1 MDKYRIKPFNGGI
14 HLPHIVFRGITT
26 EQLKSI
32 SKPLVEELA
41 EICECGTDNFTLELP
56 NSTFVYNGEET
67 EAFPLIEVK
76 WFERGQEIRD
86 RFAGALTTYIMDFD
100 LPEVEVVFTVFSE
113 SAYYINGKHC
123 AE

>member
-1 MDKYRIKPFNGGI
+1 M
-14 HLPHIVFRGITT
+14 PHVVFRGITS
-26 EQLKSI
+26 EQLKHI

-56 NSTFVYNGEET
+56 SSTFVFNGEEI

-86 RFAGALTTYIMDFD
+86 RFAKAITTSVMDFG
-100 LPEVEVVFTVFSE
+100 LPEVEVVFTVFTE

-123 AE
+123 AS

>member
-1 MDKYRIKPFNGGI
+1 M
-14 HLPHIVFRGITT
+14 PHVVFRGITT

-41 EICECGTDNFTLELP
+41 DICECGTDNFTLELP
-56 NSTFVYNGEET
+56 SSTFVFNGEEI

-86 RFAGALTTYIMDFD
+86 RFAKAITTYVMDFG
-100 LPEVEVVFTVFSE
+100 LPSRGCIYSFHRISLL
-113 SAYYINGKHC
+113 Y
-123 AE
+123 

>member
-1 MDKYRIKPFNGGI
+1 M
-14 HLPHIVFRGITT
+14 PHVVFRGITT

-56 NSTFVYNGEET
+56 SSTFVFNGEEV

-86 RFAGALTTYIMDFD
+86 RFAKVITTYVMDFG
-100 LPEVEVVFTVFSE
+100 LPEVEVVFTVFTE

-123 AE
+123 AN

>member
-1 MDKYRIKPFNGGI
+1 MFNGNLKDTEGFT
-14 HLPHIVFRGITT
+14 LPQIVFRGISI

-32 SKPLVEELA
+32 SKPLVAELA
-41 EICECGTDNFTLELP
+41 DICDCGTDNFTLELP

-67 EAFPLIEVK
+67 PAFPLIEVK

-86 RFAGALTTYIMDFD
+86 RFAQTLTKYLMDFK

-113 SAYYINGKHC
+113 TSYYINGKHC
-123 AE
+123 GN

>member
-1 MDKYRIKPFNGGI
+1 M
-14 HLPHIVFRGITT
+14 PHVVFRGITT

-41 EICECGTDNFTLELP
+41 HICECGTDNFTLELP
-56 NSTFVYNGEET
+56 SSTFVFNGEEI

-86 RFAGALTTYIMDFD
+86 RFA
-100 LPEVEVVFTVFSE
+100 
-113 SAYYINGKHC
+113 AYYIYNGFWTFRSRGCIYGFHRISVLY
-123 AE
+123 

>member
-1 MDKYRIKPFNGGI
+1 M
-14 HLPHIVFRGITT
+14 PHVVFRGITT
-26 EQLKSI
+26 EQLKRI

-56 NSTFVYNGEET
+56 SSTFVFNGEEI

-86 RFAGALTTYIMDFD
+86 RFAKAITTC
-100 LPEVEVVFTVFSE
+100 
-113 SAYYINGKHC
+113 NGFWTSRSRGCIYGFHRISVLY
-123 AE
+123 